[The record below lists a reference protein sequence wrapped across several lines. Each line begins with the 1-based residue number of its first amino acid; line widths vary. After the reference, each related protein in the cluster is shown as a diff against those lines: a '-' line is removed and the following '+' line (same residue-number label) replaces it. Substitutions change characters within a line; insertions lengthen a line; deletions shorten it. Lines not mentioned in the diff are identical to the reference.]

1 VVGLPDLSLPLN
13 GITVLALEQAVAG
26 PLCTRH
32 LGDLGAR
39 VIKIE
44 RPGGG
49 DFARSYDT
57 TVHGL
62 SSYFVWL
69 NRGKES
75 VSLDLKH
82 ADAAPIL
89 RSLVAKADVVV
100 QNLAPGAVERLG
112 VGAEHVL
119 TEHPGT
125 VYCSISGYGASG
137 PYEHRKAFDLLLQ
150 GETGVVATTG
160 TGDELAKL
168 GISVGDIGAG
178 VYGAMAVVAALYE
191 RTRTGRGQHVQSSL
205 FDALSEWMGY
215 PLYYTMYGGSPPTR
229 AGVRHAT
236 VVPYGAYRCG
246 DGDQV
251 LFAVQTDAQWR
262 SFCQDVCG
270 HPEWVEDP
278 RFNSVSNRRVNRD
291 ALESAIETA
300 FSDLTRAE
308 VTTRL
313 ETADIPYGDLNT
325 VDQFSQ
331 HPQLAA
337 RDRWQAIATP
347 GGPMRA
353 LRPPFSFGAT
363 ELPMGDVPAV
373 GQHTD
378 AVLAELGYDA
388 EVIDRVRA
396 AGAI

>member
-1 VVGLPDLSLPLN
+1 
-13 GITVLALEQAVAG
+13 
-26 PLCTRH
+26 
-32 LGDLGAR
+32 
-39 VIKIE
+39 
-44 RPGGG
+44 
-49 DFARSYDT
+49 
-57 TVHGL
+57 
-62 SSYFVWL
+62 
-69 NRGKES
+69 
-75 VSLDLKH
+75 
-82 ADAAPIL
+82 
-89 RSLVAKADVVV
+89 
-100 QNLAPGAVERLG
+100 
-112 VGAEHVL
+112 
-119 TEHPGT
+119 
-125 VYCSISGYGASG
+125 
-137 PYEHRKAFDLLLQ
+137 
-150 GETGVVATTG
+150 
-160 TGDELAKL
+160 
-168 GISVGDIGAG
+168 
-178 VYGAMAVVAALYE
+178 
-191 RTRTGRGQHVQSSL
+191 
-205 FDALSEWMGY
+205 MGY

-246 DGDQV
+246 DGDQI

-313 ETADIPYGDLNT
+313 ESADIPYGDLNT

-347 GGPMRA
+347 GGPMQA
-353 LRPPFSFGAT
+353 LRPPFFFGAT